1 MGVNA
6 KAAAPR
12 RPALTRLRVLLIGWV
27 LVYHLEL
34 PLRALRGMGFL
45 ESVALKGYLGV
56 DGFFL
61 LSGFALVLG
70 YAHRP
75 PMGFAG
81 WAGFMRGRIVRVM
94 PLHLTLLFA
103 LLVLVLA
110 ASAAGLAVNAPE
122 RFGTREF
129 VLQALLLHGW
139 ETTSLHA
146 WNYPSWALSVILA
159 GYIAF
164 PLLLAGVIAAPSGVL
179 WLLLAIGGIGL
190 LALGAMDPVL
200 QLNHTLHL
208 GLPRFFLEFIAGM
221 ALARLVQG
229 GAVPRWAA
237 TLGVALVPAGLWIGV
252 DAMVVAGLASLV
264 ARAALLEGQDE
275 GGIVHKLGEASF
287 GVYLSWVFVESALVL
302 VLRLVQPG
310 ASGRLLLMVVALGAT
325 FVAGWIA
332 WRVIE
337 VPAARWLARRT
348 SAAGA

>member
-34 PLRALRGMGFL
+34 PLRALRGLGFV
-45 ESVALKGYLGV
+45 EAVALKGYLGV

-75 PMGFAG
+75 PAGFAG
-81 WAGFMRGRIVRVM
+81 WVGFMRGRIVRVM
-94 PLHLTLLFA
+94 PLHLA
-103 LLVLVLA
+103 LLSALLALVLA
-110 ASAAGLAVNAPE
+110 ATAAGLSVNAPE
-122 RFGTREF
+122 RFGLREF

-159 GYIAF
+159 GYMAF
-164 PLLLAGVIAAPSGVL
+164 PLLLAGVLATPAAVL
-179 WLLLAIGGIGL
+179 WLLLAIAGAGL

-208 GLPRFFLEFIAGM
+208 GLPRFFLEFTAGM
-221 ALARLVQG
+221 ALARLVQ
-229 GAVPRWAA
+229 AAALPRWAA

-252 DAMVVAGLASLV
+252 DAVVVAGLASLV
-264 ARAALLEGQDE
+264 ARAALLPGQDE
-275 GGIVHKLGEASF
+275 GGILHKLGEASF
-287 GVYLSWVFVESALVL
+287 GVYLSWVFVEAVLVL

-310 ASGRLLLMVVALGAT
+310 TGGRLVLMAAGLGGT
-325 FVAGWIA
+325 FLAGWIA

-337 VPAARWLARRT
+337 VPAARWLARR
-348 SAAGA
+348 SSPAGA

>member
-34 PLRALRGMGFL
+34 PLRALRGLGFV
-45 ESVALKGYLGV
+45 EAVALKGYLGV

-75 PMGFAG
+75 PAGFAG
-81 WAGFMRGRIVRVM
+81 WVGFMRGRIVRVM
-94 PLHLTLLFA
+94 PLHLVLLFA
-103 LLVLVLA
+103 LLALVVA
-110 ASAAGLAVNAPE
+110 ASAAGLSVNAPE
-122 RFGTREF
+122 RFGLREF

-159 GYIAF
+159 GYMAF
-164 PLLLAGVIAAPSGVL
+164 PLLLAGVLAAPAAVL
-179 WLLLAIGGIGL
+179 WLLLAIAGAGL

-208 GLPRFFLEFIAGM
+208 GLPRFFLEFMAGM
-221 ALARLVQG
+221 ALARLVQ
-229 GAVPRWAA
+229 AAALPRWAA

-252 DAMVVAGLASLV
+252 DAVVVAGLASLV
-264 ARAALLEGQDE
+264 ARAALLPGQDE
-275 GGIVHKLGEASF
+275 GGILHKLGEASF
-287 GVYLSWVFVESALVL
+287 GVYLSWVFVEAVLVL

-310 ASGRLLLMVVALGAT
+310 TGGRLVLMAAGLGGT
-325 FVAGWIA
+325 FLAGWIA

-337 VPAARWLARRT
+337 VPAARWLARR
-348 SAAGA
+348 SSPAGA